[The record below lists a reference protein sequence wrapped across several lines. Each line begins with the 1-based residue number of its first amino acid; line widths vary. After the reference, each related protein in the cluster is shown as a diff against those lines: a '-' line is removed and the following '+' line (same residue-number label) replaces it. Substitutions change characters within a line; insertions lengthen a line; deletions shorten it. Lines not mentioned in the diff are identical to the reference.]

1 LETSFQMRATFLAIL
16 VCLAGSVGAR
26 ADDSVRQ
33 AEVAAAIADAQN
45 SLRQQILAT
54 EIQSGLTVGDLLA
67 RIGGTDTLQPA
78 LAKAQQIGGTR
89 WIDDQ
94 TCQIQLELD
103 GSAVQQALLK
113 SAADHPNLLPLP
125 LADLRSGLDSWV
137 TRSFSGTGTST
148 ALAAAEQ
155 LQPSDQQQAWAAVS
169 KADRR
174 AAIAA
179 ARRSAAGRVLDS
191 IRPITMPDGKTLGE
205 AIEEPGVESAVSGWL
220 ADRPIT
226 QVEFRDD
233 LEVRL
238 TIAVEPG
245 DFWTMLRGVLPR
257 QKQVALP
264 PGEAGWKRL
273 REQVELRMA
282 DPTGRSIVTSAAAP
296 TTHAV
301 VTVPDVPPDWA
312 GQSMDAEGT
321 SRSTGA
327 LLHTARAAEAK
338 ADERLAAKV
347 NDLLLAP
354 NLTLG
359 DAGRQDPRIAEA
371 VSRALERAKLFKVDY
386 DFPEAGA
393 VRVTVNLELGE
404 VWRELV
410 NR

>member
-1 LETSFQMRATFLAIL
+1 MRATFLAIL
-16 VCLAGSVGAR
+16 ICLAGAAGAR

-33 AEVAAAIADAQN
+33 AEVAAAVADAQN

-54 EIQSGLTVGDLLA
+54 EIQPGLTVGDLLA
-67 RIGGTDTLQPA
+67 RVGSAQTLQPA
-78 LAKAQQIGGTR
+78 WTKAQQIGGTR

-113 SAADHPNLLPLP
+113 AAADRPDLLPLP
-125 LADLRSGLDSWV
+125 LADLRTRLDSWA

-155 LQPSDQQQAWAAVS
+155 LRPSDQQQAWTTVS
-169 KADRR
+169 EADRR
-174 AAIAA
+174 SAIAA

-238 TIAVEPG
+238 TIAVDPV
-245 DFWTMLRGVLPR
+245 DFWQMLRGVLPR

-264 PGEAGWKRL
+264 PGDAGWKRL

-282 DPTGRSIVTSAAAP
+282 DPIGRSVVTSSAAP
-296 TTHAV
+296 TTRAT
-301 VTVPDVPPDWA
+301 VTVPEVPPDWA

-354 NLTLG
+354 GLTIG
-359 DAGRQDPRIAEA
+359 EAGRQDPRIAEA

-386 DFPEAGA
+386 DYPEAGA
-393 VRVTVNLELGE
+393 VRVKVNLELE
-404 VWRELV
+404 DVWREVL